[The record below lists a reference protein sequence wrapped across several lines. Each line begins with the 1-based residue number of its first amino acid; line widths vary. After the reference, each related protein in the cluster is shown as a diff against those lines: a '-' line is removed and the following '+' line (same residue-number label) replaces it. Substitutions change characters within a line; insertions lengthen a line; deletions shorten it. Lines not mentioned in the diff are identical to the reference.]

1 MDSIEL
7 GPPENPGTHHSWVD
21 WCAPLSFETRDPG
34 VKSQGPRPLSH
45 SFTNDLHLYID
56 HLYLPMHLQL
66 LNYIYIILLILIV
79 FQEMIT
85 GLTEDIARKRE
96 EIKHQQAQI
105 KQLTKERD
113 EAVTKIMS
121 IQEEFKRNKPHR
133 LKKTS

>member
-1 MDSIEL
+1 
-7 GPPENPGTHHSWVD
+7 
-21 WCAPLSFETRDPG
+21 
-34 VKSQGPRPLSH
+34 
-45 SFTNDLHLYID
+45 
-56 HLYLPMHLQL
+56 MHLQL